1 MRKMVSQI
9 GQQQMFVI
17 GGEIMNVPG
26 MNAVIPAQWIWYQE
40 IFMAISGIMADVQS
54 VRHVMLPM

>member
-1 MRKMVSQI
+1 
-9 GQQQMFVI
+9 MFVT

-54 VRHVMLPM
+54 VRYVMLPM